1 MLATRNHVFAVNF
14 SQKVDF
20 DHSFFIVAA
29 LQHIGCRHEKM
40 PILQLV
46 NSESSANIGKESD
59 ISGRIYSIQ
68 GSHSGADKSQVRIIV
83 TCLAFHLCLDCTVI
97 NTYIFCGYFKSS
109 RSPIIQSD
117 YNLCGIIVVKTI
129 NRDDMLCC
137 LLKSPRHIVLCGF
150 PFHSNSSAAGFLC
163 GKNGNCT

>member
-1 MLATRNHVFAVNF
+1 
-14 SQKVDF
+14 
-20 DHSFFIVAA
+20 
-29 LQHIGCRHEKM
+29 M
-40 PILQLV
+40 PVLQLV

-83 TCLAFHLCLDCTVI
+83 TCLTFHLCLDCTVI
-97 NTYIFCGYFKSS
+97 NTYIFCGYFKGS

-129 NRDDMLCC
+129 NRDDMLRC
-137 LLKSPRHIVLCGF
+137 LLKSSVTSFSADF
-150 PFHSNSSAAGFLC
+150 PFTVTVPPQASSVEKTATALKGDIPYGL
-163 GKNGNCT
+163 TTIRASSRL